1 MSSSVAVV
9 DGFGED
15 FDPLNVRCAAAP
27 AVPAVPAVPAAP
39 SASRVNRIPRKKG
52 PKVASTNTNTNANGE
67 TAPWLQSDEAD
78 EKERKEDMRKS
89 LRDKIRAKRRLR
101 GAAGAGGGAGDS
113 GEAVGPADGSLGLM
127 SQLQGMDIGMIQQM
141 AARMGIPPDQLPSKR
156 QLMRRLNGKNL
167 EDLVAKAN
175 AK

>member
-15 FDPLNVRCAAAP
+15 FDPLNVRCAAATTP
-27 AVPAVPAVPAAP
+27 SAPAVPAAP

-52 PKVASTNTNTNANGE
+52 PKVASTTTNANGE

-78 EKERKEDMRKS
+78 EKERKQDMRKS

-127 SQLQGMDIGMIQQM
+127 SQLQGLDIGMIQQM

>member
-1 MSSSVAVV
+1 VDNVDPMSSSVAVV
-9 DGFGED
+9 DGFGDD
-15 FDPLNVRCAAAP
+15 FDPLRDTTPSVTAASHSPP
-27 AVPAVPAVPAAP
+27 A
-39 SASRVNRIPRKKG
+39 ASRVNRIPRKKG
-52 PKVASTNTNTNANGE
+52 PKVASTSTSGE

-78 EKERKEDMRKS
+78 EKERKEDMRKA

-101 GAAGAGGGAGDS
+101 GAGGAAGAGGGVADGAEAG
-113 GEAVGPADGSLGLM
+113 GPADSSLGLM
-127 SQLQGMDIGMIQQM
+127 SQLQGLDIGMIQQM

-167 EDLVAKAN
+167 EELVAKAN